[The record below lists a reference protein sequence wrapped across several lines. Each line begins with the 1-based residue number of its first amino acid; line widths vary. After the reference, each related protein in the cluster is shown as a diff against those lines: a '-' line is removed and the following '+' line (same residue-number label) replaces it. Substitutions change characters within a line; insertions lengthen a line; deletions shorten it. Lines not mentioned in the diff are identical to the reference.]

1 MSRMLVTSF
10 LVTMLCACGRQGS
23 NFTDRTH
30 EANRRHG
37 ASQINNATLSQE
49 SVSNLINKLFQAPLP
64 ASAVDVFGN
73 KTTLFTTVVDIR
85 FSCTKEDFRTF
96 LKSSPV
102 LTNCPSKDNRCVVN
116 TMSSKAWWQPDA
128 LTSVMGLNHTWPFG
142 SSTAYC
148 RLMMGNSASG
158 SNVIVYISTTIE

>member
-96 LKSSPV
+96 LKSSCSYKLPFQRQ
-102 LTNCPSKDNRCVVN
+102 RCVVN
-116 TMSSKAWWQPDA
+116 TMSSKAVA
-128 LTSVMGLNHTWPFG
+128 TRRTHFVMGLNHTWPFG